1 MTQRKKTLG
10 ALTALASLVALGALA
25 ACSSTRDEEAESER
39 GSVPLAQDAAWP
51 KFRADAA
58 QTGRGRFSPT
68 KPGAGFESARPWEVK
83 TAKGIF
89 SSAVIGGD
97 GTSYIGSA
105 DRTFYAIDRAGQMK
119 WKVLTGEIIDSS
131 ALLDDKGR
139 VYFGSGDGKLRAL
152 EAATG
157 APVWTMEADD
167 PAVNKAFINWFEGNV
182 AMGPSGTLYVPNDN
196 FFFYA
201 IDRDTGAV
209 RWRYK
214 MPDQTWSLP
223 AVDPK
228 SERIFVGNNNVVPL
242 LGANTFAIDK
252 DGQGVWTASGLGSIA
267 ASPLLAGN
275 RMIVGGFDGWVRAY
289 DRDSGDLAWEVPT
302 RDHVYA
308 SPSLLHDGTIVQAS
322 ADGTVYALDP
332 ETGATKWTFDT
343 LDPIRSSPAVDL
355 DDNVYFGG
363 GDGRLWA
370 IDRAGKLRW
379 SMQLAADDRN
389 DLNGSPAL
397 GPDGI
402 VIAGESGQ
410 IFGIPYDWCVRPE
423 GSGDAR
429 CSTTPP
435 AHGGEGAA
443 LRWMTPM
450 GSALEKAPTVIDANE
465 PITLQLDAR
474 TRVDGPDG
482 TRARLATLDASSI
495 VVESTPAFAFDVKV
509 AGDGKFV
516 TLTPRDAPGSLPPE
530 FDLRVTARY
539 LVDHERRGLRLSGGK
554 PGGDVSTSLHL
565 KTNAR
570 GEAKIA
576 SPTSPGESG
585 TTWEISRLALPMPT
599 LMPSYNQ
606 IGFDS
611 LHYLVGMIEPQVA
624 WMIGAKLAEGENT
637 TVVDPAT
644 RALFPLEVTRDG
656 DRITLGSRD
665 TLRVEV
671 MNVIIPFKSF
681 RISARLSPEPGASA
695 VGLAHL
701 SGSTVCETV
710 PFYGLFLQTLGLCNA
725 QTDELTVVGAANL
738 RAAPVVTK
746 KNAPAAAAA
755 FLESAA
761 VMTEGDLV
769 RATLTG
775 SRILGRDHVTSLL
788 LVDAETG
795 KPVTLDYG
803 VDTTRTSDAA
813 GNVTTLA
820 IARKGKT
827 LPAKVRAHVIV
838 DTTLAATVALP

>member
-1 MTQRKKTLG
+1 MPL
-10 ALTALASLVALGALA
+10 LLPVILSSCASV
-25 ACSSTRDEEAESER
+25 SSTPDDE
-39 GSVPLAQDAAWP
+39 GSARVPLAQDAAWP
-51 KFRADAA
+51 KFRGDAA
-58 QTGRGRFSPT
+58 QTGRGKFSPT
-68 KPGAGFESARPWEVK
+68 KAGPSFADARPWELK

-105 DRTFYAIDRAGQMK
+105 DRTFYAIDRAGQVK

-152 EAATG
+152 DAATG
-157 APVWTMEADD
+157 APVWTMQADD
-167 PAVNKAFINWFEGNV
+167 PAINKAFINWFEGNV

-209 RWRYK
+209 RWRYE

-223 AVDPK
+223 AVDPQT
-228 SERIFVGNNNVVPL
+228 ERIFVGNNNVVPL

-267 ASPLLAGN
+267 ASPLLAGA

-332 ETGATKWTFDT
+332 ATGATKWTFDT
-343 LDPIRSSPAVDL
+343 LDPIRSSPAIDV
-355 DDNVYFGG
+355 DDNIYFGG
-363 GDGRLWA
+363 GDGRLWVL
-370 IDRAGKLRW
+370 DRAGKLRW
-379 SMQLAADDRN
+379 SMQLASDDRN

-429 CSTTPP
+429 CSTMPR
-435 AHGGEGAA
+435 AHGAEGAT

-450 GSALEKAPTVIDANE
+450 GSALEKAPETIDANQ

-474 TRVDGPDG
+474 AMIDGAS
-482 TRARLATLDASSI
+482 RARMATLDASSI
-495 VVESTPAFAFDVKV
+495 AVDATPAVGFDVKV

-516 TLTPRDAPGSLPPE
+516 TLTPRDSLPAE

-539 LVDHERRGLRLSGGK
+539 LVDHERRGLRLSGGR

-570 GEAKIA
+570 GEATIA
-576 SPTSPGESG
+576 SPTAPGESG

-611 LHYLVGMIEPQVA
+611 LHYLVGMIEPKVA
-624 WMIGAKLAEGENT
+624 WMIGAKLADGENT

-656 DRITLGSRD
+656 DRIALASRD

-671 MNVIIPFKSF
+671 MNVIIPFKAF
-681 RISARLSPEPGASA
+681 RISARLSVDAGAPSA
-695 VGLAHL
+695 IGLAHL

-738 RAAPVVTK
+738 RVAPVVTK
-746 KNAPAAAAA
+746 KNAPAAAAS
-755 FLESAA
+755 FLESAS
-761 VMTEGDLV
+761 VVRDGDLV

-775 SRILGRDHVTSLL
+775 SRIHSADHVTSLL

-795 KPVTLDYG
+795 TPITLDYG
-803 VDTTRTSDAA
+803 VDTARTNDAA
-813 GNVTTLA
+813 GNVTSLA
-820 IARKGKT
+820 VARKGRA

-838 DTTLAATVALP
+838 DTTLAATLALP

>member
-1 MTQRKKTLG
+1 MIQRTPLF
-10 ALTALASLVALGALA
+10 LALA
-25 ACSSTRDEEAESER
+25 AISACTSLREVEQEKEP
-39 GSVPLAQDAAWP
+39 SVPLALDAAWP

-68 KPGAGFESARPWEVK
+68 KPGPGFASARPWEVK
-83 TAKGIF
+83 TGKGIF
-89 SSAVIGGD
+89 SSAVISGD
-97 GTSYIGSA
+97 GTTYIGSA
-105 DRTFYAIDRAGQMK
+105 DRTFYAIDRTGQVR
-119 WKVLTGEIIDSS
+119 WKLLTGEVVDSS

-152 EAATG
+152 DAATG
-157 APVWTMEADD
+157 TPVWTMTADD
-167 PAVNKAFINWFEGNV
+167 PATNKAFINWFEGNV

-196 FFFYA
+196 FFLYA

-228 SERIFVGNNNVVPL
+228 TERIFVGNNNVVPL

-267 ASPLLAGN
+267 ASPLLAGD

-289 DRDSGDLAWEVPT
+289 GRDSGDLLWEVPT

-308 SPSLLHDGTIVQAS
+308 SPSLLLDGTIVQPS
-322 ADGTVYALDP
+322 ADGTLYALDP
-332 ETGATKWTFDT
+332 ATGATRWTFDT
-343 LDPIRSSPAVDL
+343 LDPIRSSAAVDV
-355 DDNVYFGG
+355 DGNIYFGG
-363 GDGRLWA
+363 GDGRLWVL
-370 IDRAGKLRW
+370 DRGGKFRW
-379 SMQLAADDRN
+379 SMQLASEDRN
-389 DLNGSPAL
+389 DLNGSPSL

-410 IFGIPYDWCVRPE
+410 IFGIPYDWCVRAE
-423 GSGDAR
+423 GRDDKR

-435 AHGGEGAA
+435 AVAGAGA
-443 LRWMTPM
+443 SLRWVTPM
-450 GSALEKAPTVIDANE
+450 GSALERAPETIDANQ

-474 TRVDGPDG
+474 ESVNGA
-482 TRARLATLDASSI
+482 TRARLATIDASSI
-495 VVESTPAFAFDVKV
+495 AVESTPAAAFDVKV

-516 TLTPRDAPGSLPPE
+516 TITPRTSLPSE
-530 FDLRVTARY
+530 LDLRVTARY
-539 LVDHERRGLRLSGGK
+539 LVDHERRGLRLLGGV
-554 PGGDVSTSLHL
+554 PGGDVSTTIHL
-565 KTNAR
+565 KTHAL
-570 GEAKIA
+570 GATTIVA
-576 SPTSPGESG
+576 PAAPGDNG
-585 TTWEISRLALPMPT
+585 TTWEISRLALPLPT

-611 LHYLVGMIEPQVA
+611 LHYLVGMIEPNVA

-644 RALFPLEVTRDG
+644 RALFPLEVAREG
-656 DRITLGSRD
+656 DRVTFGSTE

-671 MNVIIPFKSF
+671 MNAIIPFKAF
-681 RISARLSPEPGASA
+681 RISARLAPDASA
-695 VGLAHL
+695 DGLAHM
-701 SGSTVCETV
+701 SGSTVCATV

-725 QTDELTVVGAANL
+725 QTDELTVIGAANL
-738 RAAPVVTK
+738 RAAPVVVK
-746 KNAPAAAAA
+746 KAAGAAAA
-755 FLESAA
+755 FLEGAA
-761 VMTEGDLV
+761 VAREGDLV

-775 SRILGRDHVTSLL
+775 SRIRGADHVTGLL

-803 VDTTRTSDAA
+803 VDTERTSDAS
-813 GNVTTLA
+813 GNVTSLA
-820 IARKGKT
+820 VARKGKA
-827 LPAKVRAHVIV
+827 LPAKLRAHLIV
-838 DTTLAATVALP
+838 DTTLAATIIVP